1 MQVPHGIVGET
12 TPVPEGLAVVPNGC
26 GASRVDAAVTRR
38 RTALVADP
46 QSLATG
52 QSRPPRPGVMT
63 QNLPPMPPL
72 PVATRSKGMK
82 PSKPALPPAWG
93 LEGSGIEQ
101 LASNVRFAFDEAQIW
116 LGEERMLLMHS
127 SALGSLRRQLIETL
141 GWERARGVLTRMAF
155 ASGQRDAELMLRRYP
170 GVPDVEL
177 LRLGQL
183 LRSVEGIMKVQPTA
197 VEIDIPGRHYY
208 TDCRWNH
215 SIEAHV
221 HDRDFGGH
229 EGPVCWVESGHSSG
243 FVSRLLGRFVLHK
256 EVECGSSTGCRVI
269 GMPLEDWK
277 GEADDELRYY
287 QPDSV
292 VEEIV
297 ALRSQVSDLQR
308 AAQPAVLPEDLIG
321 RSPAFRAA
329 WSLAE
334 RAAATETTVLLLGE
348 TGVGKEMFARALH
361 HASPRAA
368 QAFVALNCAALPAE
382 LLESELFGVEK
393 GAFTGA
399 HQSRPGRFER
409 ADRGTLFLD
418 EVGERSA
425 GAQTRLLRVLQEGEI
440 DRLGGSAT
448 RKVDVRVVAATN
460 VDLAAAVASGGFRK
474 DLYYR
479 LAVYPVNIPPLR
491 ERRDDIA
498 LLTERFI
505 ARIGA
510 RTGRRVGGLT
520 DKARHALLAHDW
532 PGNVREL
539 QNAVERALI
548 LTEEGARI
556 DADALFAGALPG
568 HGAEAAVDGHGH
580 IALEG
585 SPVATLGRFVDQA
598 IEQGLALDVLEAA
611 LLDAAVARAKGNLSG
626 AARLLGITR
635 GQLAYR
641 LKKRET
647 DAVSGFSRCS

>member
-1 MQVPHGIVGET
+1 
-12 TPVPEGLAVVPNGC
+12 
-26 GASRVDAAVTRR
+26 
-38 RTALVADP
+38 
-46 QSLATG
+46 
-52 QSRPPRPGVMT
+52 
-63 QNLPPMPPL
+63 
-72 PVATRSKGMK
+72 MK
-82 PSKPALPPAWG
+82 PAKPALPTGWAPG
-93 LEGSGIEQ
+93 SSGIEE
-101 LASNVRFAFDEAQIW
+101 LAARVHFAFDEAQIW

-155 ASGQRDAELMLRRYP
+155 ASGQRDAEMMLRRYP
-170 GVPDVEL
+170 GVADCEL
-177 LRLGQL
+177 LRLGML
-183 LRSVEGIMKVQPTA
+183 LRSVEGIMKVEPTA
-197 VEIDIPGRHYY
+197 VEIDIARRHYF

-221 HDRDFGGH
+221 HDRDFGAH

-243 FVSRLLGRFVLHK
+243 FVSRLIGRFVLHK
-256 EVECGSSTGCRVI
+256 EVECGTTTGCRVI

-277 GEADDELRYY
+277 GDADDELRYY

-297 ALRSQVSDLQR
+297 ALRSQVTALQR
-308 AAQPAVLPEDLIG
+308 AVDPQVLPHELIG

-329 WSLAE
+329 WALAE
-334 RAAATETTVLLLGE
+334 RAAGTPTTVLLLGE
-348 TGVGKEMFARALH
+348 TGVGKELFARALH

-368 QAFVALNCAALPAE
+368 QAFVALNCAALPTD

-399 HQSRPGRFER
+399 HQSRAGRFER
-409 ADRGTLFLD
+409 ADGGTLFLD
-418 EVGERSA
+418 EVGELST

-440 DRLGGSAT
+440 DRLGGSTT
-448 RKVDVRVVAATN
+448 RKVNVRVIAATN
-460 VDLAAAVASGGFRK
+460 VDLAAAVANGGFRK

-491 ERRDDIA
+491 ERREDIA

-510 RTGRRVGGLT
+510 RYGRRVGGLT

-556 DADALFAGALPG
+556 DADALFVGVPPG
-568 HGAEAAVDGHGH
+568 RCAEAPVDGRGH

-585 SPVATLGRFVDQA
+585 SPAVTLGRFVDQA
-598 IEQGLALDVLEAA
+598 IDQGIALDVLETA
-611 LLDAAVARAKGNLSG
+611 LLDAAVARAKGNLSA
-626 AARLLGITR
+626 AARLLGLSR
-635 GQLAYR
+635 SQLAYR
-641 LKKRET
+641 LKKR
-647 DAVSGFSRCS
+647 DQ

>member
-1 MQVPHGIVGET
+1 M
-12 TPVPEGLAVVPNGC
+12 
-26 GASRVDAAVTRR
+26 
-38 RTALVADP
+38 
-46 QSLATG
+46 
-52 QSRPPRPGVMT
+52 
-63 QNLPPMPPL
+63 
-72 PVATRSKGMK
+72 RSA
-82 PSKPALPPAWG
+82 KPAMPRGWTPG
-93 LEGSGIEQ
+93 SSGIED
-101 LASNVRFAFDEAQIW
+101 LAASVHFAFDEARIW

-155 ASGQRDAELMLRRYP
+155 ASGQRDAEMMLRRYP
-170 GVPDVEL
+170 GLPDCEL
-177 LRLGQL
+177 LRLGML
-183 LRSVEGIMKVQPTA
+183 LRSVEGIMKVEPTE
-197 VEIDIPGRHYY
+197 VEIDIGRRHYF

-243 FVSRLLGRFVLHK
+243 FVSRLIGRFVLHK
-256 EVECGSSTGCRVI
+256 EVECGSATGCRVI
-269 GMPLEDWK
+269 GMPLEDWR
-277 GEADDELRYY
+277 GDADDELRYY

-297 ALRSQVSDLQR
+297 ALRSQVTALRR
-308 AAQPAVLPEDLIG
+308 AADPPVLPHELIG

-329 WSLAE
+329 WALAE
-334 RAAATETTVLLLGE
+334 RAAATPTTVLLLGE

-399 HQSRPGRFER
+399 HQSRAGRFER
-409 ADRGTLFLD
+409 ADGGTLFLD
-418 EVGERSA
+418 EVGELSA

-440 DRLGGSAT
+440 DRLGGSTT
-448 RKVDVRVVAATN
+448 RRVDVRVIAATN
-460 VDLAAAVASGGFRK
+460 VDLAAAVARGGFRK

-479 LAVYPVNIPPLR
+479 LAVYPVHIPPLR
-491 ERRDDIA
+491 ERREDIA
-498 LLTERFI
+498 PLTECFI

-510 RTGRRVGGLT
+510 RDGRRVGGLT

-556 DADALFAGALPG
+556 DAAALFAGVPPG
-568 HGAEAAVDGHGH
+568 RCAEAPVDGRGH

-585 SPVATLGRFVDQA
+585 SPALTLGRFADQA
-598 IEQGLALDVLEAA
+598 IEQGIALDALETA
-611 LLDAAVARAKGNLSG
+611 LLDAAVARAKGNLSA
-626 AARLLGITR
+626 AARLLGLSR

-641 LKKRET
+641 LKKR
-647 DAVSGFSRCS
+647 DQ

>member
-1 MQVPHGIVGET
+1 
-12 TPVPEGLAVVPNGC
+12 
-26 GASRVDAAVTRR
+26 
-38 RTALVADP
+38 
-46 QSLATG
+46 
-52 QSRPPRPGVMT
+52 
-63 QNLPPMPPL
+63 
-72 PVATRSKGMK
+72 MK
-82 PSKPALPPAWG
+82 PAKPALPTGWAPG
-93 LEGSGIEQ
+93 SSGIEE
-101 LASNVRFAFDEAQIW
+101 LAARVHFAFDEAQIW

-155 ASGQRDAELMLRRYP
+155 ASGQRDAEMMLRHYP
-170 GVPDVEL
+170 GVPDCEL
-177 LRLGQL
+177 LRLGML
-183 LRSVEGIMKVQPTA
+183 LRSVEGIMKVEPTA
-197 VEIDIPGRHYY
+197 VEIDIARRHYF

-221 HDRDFGGH
+221 HDRDFGAH

-243 FVSRLLGRFVLHK
+243 FVSRLIGRFVLHK
-256 EVECGSSTGCRVI
+256 EVECGTTTGCRVI

-277 GEADDELRYY
+277 GDADDELRYY

-297 ALRSQVSDLQR
+297 ALRSQVTALQR
-308 AAQPAVLPEDLIG
+308 AVDPQVLPHELIG

-329 WSLAE
+329 WALAE
-334 RAAATETTVLLLGE
+334 RAAGTPTTVLLLGE
-348 TGVGKEMFARALH
+348 TGVGKELFARALH

-368 QAFVALNCAALPAE
+368 QAFVALNCAALPTD

-399 HQSRPGRFER
+399 HQSRAGRFER
-409 ADRGTLFLD
+409 ADGGTLFLD
-418 EVGERSA
+418 EVGELST

-440 DRLGGSAT
+440 DRLGGSTT
-448 RKVDVRVVAATN
+448 RKVDVRVIAATN
-460 VDLAAAVASGGFRK
+460 VDLAAAVANGGFRK

-491 ERRDDIA
+491 ERREDIA

-510 RTGRRVGGLT
+510 RDGRRVGGLT

-556 DADALFAGALPG
+556 DADALFVGVPPG
-568 HGAEAAVDGHGH
+568 RCAEAPVDGRGH

-585 SPVATLGRFVDQA
+585 SPAVTLGRFVDQA
-598 IEQGLALDVLEAA
+598 IDQGIALDVLETA
-611 LLDAAVARAKGNLSG
+611 LLDAAVARAKGNLSA
-626 AARLLGITR
+626 AARLLGLSR

-641 LKKRET
+641 LKKR
-647 DAVSGFSRCS
+647 DQ

>member
-1 MQVPHGIVGET
+1 
-12 TPVPEGLAVVPNGC
+12 
-26 GASRVDAAVTRR
+26 
-38 RTALVADP
+38 
-46 QSLATG
+46 
-52 QSRPPRPGVMT
+52 
-63 QNLPPMPPL
+63 
-72 PVATRSKGMK
+72 MK
-82 PSKPALPPAWG
+82 PAKPAMPLGWAPG
-93 LEGSGIEQ
+93 SSGIED
-101 LASNVRFAFDEAQIW
+101 LAASVHFAFDEAQIW

-155 ASGQRDAELMLRRYP
+155 ASGQRDAEMMLRRYP
-170 GVPDVEL
+170 GVPDCEL
-177 LRLGQL
+177 LRLGML
-183 LRSVEGIMKVQPTA
+183 LRSVEGIMKVEPTA
-197 VEIDIPGRHYY
+197 VEIDIGRRHYF

-256 EVECGSSTGCRVI
+256 EVECGSTTGCRVI
-269 GMPLEDWK
+269 GMPLEDWN
-277 GEADDELRYY
+277 GDADDELRYY
-287 QPDSV
+287 QPDSL

-297 ALRSQVSDLQR
+297 ALRSQVTVLQR
-308 AAQPAVLPEDLIG
+308 AVDPQVLPHELIG

-329 WSLAE
+329 WALAE
-334 RAAATETTVLLLGE
+334 RAAGSPTTVLLLGE

-368 QAFVALNCAALPAE
+368 RAFVALNCAALPTD

-399 HQSRPGRFER
+399 HQSRAGRFER
-409 ADRGTLFLD
+409 ADGGTLFLD
-418 EVGERSA
+418 EVGELST

-440 DRLGGSAT
+440 DRLGGSTT
-448 RKVDVRVVAATN
+448 RKVDVRVIAATN
-460 VDLAAAVASGGFRK
+460 VDLAAAVARGSFRK

-479 LAVYPVNIPPLR
+479 LAVYPVQIPPLR
-491 ERRDDIA
+491 ERREDIA

-510 RTGRRVGGLT
+510 RDGRRVGGLT

-556 DADALFAGALPG
+556 DADAMFVGVPPG
-568 HGAEAAVDGHGH
+568 RCAEAPVDGRGH

-585 SPVATLGRFVDQA
+585 SPAVTLGRFVDQA
-598 IEQGLALDVLEAA
+598 IEQGIALDALETA
-611 LLDAAVARAKGNLSG
+611 LLDAAVARAKGNLSA
-626 AARLLGITR
+626 AARLLGLSR

-641 LKKRET
+641 LKKR
-647 DAVSGFSRCS
+647 DQ